1 MAHAGASDHWE
12 RLWASGLAKGDKFD
26 VGGPSATLLGALR
39 RLDPVSEGATA
50 LREIEASGHPRAA
63 SVEVCCG
70 DFFRHTGA
78 YDLVWDCTF
87 LCALDPSAAAES
99 GDFSAA
105 IEHFRT
111 AIAATPTAARPRD
124 LLAQCLLEVGDDA
137 GACDA
142 AACAVALAPAWAAAR
157 LTLGRASLNAG
168 RYADAVSHFRVALEP
183 REQGVAAALRLAASD
198 DDTLGGRCRSMS
210 TGTSV

>member
-50 LREIEASGHPRAA
+50 LVPGAGRAYDALALAASGFARVVALELSPSACDAAKREIEASGHPRAA

-87 LCALDPSAAAES
+87 LCALDPSVRE
-99 GDFSAA
+99 
-105 IEHFRT
+105 R
-111 AIAATPTAARPRD
+111 
-124 LLAQCLLEVGDDA
+124 
-137 GACDA
+137 
-142 AACAVALAPAWAAAR
+142 WAAAHR
-157 LTLGRASLNAG
+157 SL
-168 RYADAVSHFRVALEP
+168 LKP
-183 REQGVAAALRLAASD
+183 QGWRQ
-198 DDTLGGRCRSMS
+198 
-210 TGTSV
+210 